1 MELTETKRKLFIFTL
16 LAGTF
21 TMSISQSALS
31 TAYPALMHFFT
42 VDAATIQWLTTGFM
56 LMMCVMMPVSP
67 WFLNN
72 ISFKHLYLSV
82 LALFGIGTLMIIFA
96 PTFWFA
102 LLGRLLEAT
111 AVGIL
116 FPSFQTVLMTITPKD
131 KRGQT
136 MGAAGL
142 VMGSAL
148 AVGPIIS
155 GIVLNF
161 LRWQALFWLFC
172 FLMLVIFLAACVT
185 ISDVMEQKP
194 SQLDVF
200 SLFYEGAGLGMVLYA
215 LTAFKDPAHLLSSVL
230 LLLLGLGLLIAFC
243 QRQLKLAEPLL
254 ELQIVKYLDFDI
266 GLLLTGLSYVS
277 LIVVTIVFPLYYQKI
292 LGLSPLASG
301 LSLVLPAV
309 LLSVLNPITGKLADK
324 WGFKP
329 VLLVGVSM
337 LLSGWAGLL
346 LWQDHLVLPL
356 LIAFSMVIEGG
367 NAFVMM
373 PATTLGANSVPK
385 NLIAHATALTTT
397 IRQLLGSL
405 GVMGATLLLSNAG
418 QSITQKSSYSRVFIC
433 FLLIEAI
440 ALVLALRLKEV
451 KK

>member
-67 WFLNN
+67 WLLNN

-82 LALFGIGTLMIIFA
+82 LALFGGGTLMIIFA
-96 PTFWFA
+96 PTFWLA

-161 LRWQALFWLFC
+161 LRWQDLFWLFC
-172 FLMLVIFLAACVT
+172 FLMLVIFLVACVT
-185 ISDVMEQKP
+185 ISDVMERKP
-194 SQLDVF
+194 SQLDVR
-200 SLFYEGAGLGMVLYA
+200 SLFYEGAGLGTLLYA
-215 LTAFKDPAHLLSSVL
+215 LTALKDPRQPLLNIL
-230 LLLLGLGLLIAFC
+230 LLVLGLCLLIAFC
-243 QRQLKLAEPLL
+243 RRQLKLTTPLL
-254 ELQIVKYLDFDI
+254 ELRIVKYLDFDI

-309 LLSVLNPITGKLADK
+309 LLSVLNPVTGKLADK

-337 LLSGWAGLL
+337 LLGGWAGLL
-346 LWQDHLVLPL
+346 LWQDHLGLPL

-405 GVMGATLLLSNAG
+405 GVMLATLLLSSAG

-433 FLLIEAI
+433 FLLIEVV
-440 ALVLALRLKEV
+440 ALVSALRLKEV

>member
-1 MELTETKRKLFIFTL
+1 M
-16 LAGTF
+16 
-21 TMSISQSALS
+21 
-31 TAYPALMHFFT
+31 
-42 VDAATIQWLTTGFM
+42 
-56 LMMCVMMPVSP
+56 
-67 WFLNN
+67 
-72 ISFKHLYLSV
+72 
-82 LALFGIGTLMIIFA
+82 
-96 PTFWFA
+96 
-102 LLGRLLEAT
+102 
-111 AVGIL
+111 
-116 FPSFQTVLMTITPKD
+116 
-131 KRGQT
+131 
-136 MGAAGL
+136 
-142 VMGSAL
+142 
-148 AVGPIIS
+148 
-155 GIVLNF
+155 
-161 LRWQALFWLFC
+161 
-172 FLMLVIFLAACVT
+172 
-185 ISDVMEQKP
+185 
-194 SQLDVF
+194 
-200 SLFYEGAGLGMVLYA
+200 
-215 LTAFKDPAHLLSSVL
+215 
-230 LLLLGLGLLIAFC
+230 IAFC

-254 ELQIVKYLDFDI
+254 ELRIVKYLDFDI

-324 WGFKP
+324 CGFKP